1 MPAIVDL
8 PTLVQ
13 AALAVFGAL
22 LDTDPARRHFA
33 EALTGLRVAETK
45 TVRGSKRE
53 IVVTTDQSCLPRGLT
68 EARWDVK
75 ARNDRRLEWRPRDP
89 RTRYSPRGVIAM
101 EQTLVEHA
109 GKLIADV
116 GWRWAHVA
124 PRHVLAHDSLMS
136 NSVGPSAKHAPIAW
150 RRFNK
155 REACQGGC
163 KDHTA
168 LCLAWIDDAMIR
180 AIPGDFTFDC

>member
-53 IVVTTDQSCLPRGLT
+53 IVVTADQSCLPRGLT

-101 EQTLVEHA
+101 EQTLGGARGE
-109 GKLIADV
+109 ADCRRGLAV
-116 GWRWAHVA
+116 GSRGPA
-124 PRHVLAHDSLMS
+124 PCPR
-136 NSVGPSAKHAPIAW
+136 P
-150 RRFNK
+150 RFPD
-155 REACQGGC
+155 E
-163 KDHTA
+163 
-168 LCLAWIDDAMIR
+168 
-180 AIPGDFTFDC
+180 